1 MKIEL
6 LNKREN
12 FPEIFK
18 ASLEQFLLRYAN
30 WSGRICWGSGE
41 GLQFRQNE
49 QLNVIY
55 PVSLARRMVDEV
67 TREFRYN
74 PSPARRFAQI
84 IYAGLA
90 IRTPLEI
97 VVSRVMFAVE
107 RPPRDMEA
115 WIFIPGNHS
124 IRIIDFGRQSS
135 IVFPKSGFDINMMR
149 RDAAV
154 RQRFP
159 FLLAPRVVEAPSHG
173 GWYIEERV
181 RGLPLNRLS
190 DPAQRI
196 VALNRAVGSL
206 RTLYAETKVSVKLD
220 CYLERLSRELDVLL
234 VLTGSRMA
242 PNFLARLKEIQ
253 ERASFVAGKAREDTL
268 EIVQSHGD
276 FQPGNILVDGD
287 VIQIIDWEYSKPRS
301 MVYDYLVFTASS
313 RFSGGLES
321 RLADLLDAASKN
333 NELKSWFGIHRGDI
347 SGCFAIF
354 LLEELTLKLEE
365 SAAGS
370 LKDTSWNLLRWLPEV
385 ESFMQR
391 LQGS

>member
-30 WSGRICWGSGE
+30 WSGRICWGSGD
-41 GLQFRQNE
+41 GLQFRQNAP
-49 QLNVIY
+49 LNVIY

-67 TREFRYN
+67 TREFRYH
-74 PSPARRFAQI
+74 PSPARRFAQNL
-84 IYAGLA
+84 YAGLA
-90 IRTPLEI
+90 IRRPLEI
-97 VVSRVMFAVE
+97 VATRVMFAVE
-107 RPPRDMEA
+107 RAPRDMEA

-124 IRIIDFGRQSS
+124 IRIIDFGSQSS
-135 IVFPKSGFDINMMR
+135 IVFPKAGFDIEMMR

-159 FLLAPRVVEAPSHG
+159 FLLAPRVAEAPSHG
-173 GWYIEERV
+173 GWYIEQRV

-190 DPAQRI
+190 DPAQRMA
-196 VALNRAVGSL
+196 ALNRAVGSL
-206 RTLYAETKVSVKLD
+206 RSLYAETKVSVKLG
-220 CYLERLSRELDVLL
+220 CYLERLERELAALL
-234 VLTGSRMA
+234 ALTGSRMA
-242 PNFLARLKEIQ
+242 PNFLGRLKEIK
-253 ERASFVAGKAREDTL
+253 EWARFVAGKASEETV

-301 MVYDYLVFTASS
+301 VVYDYLVYTASS
-313 RFSGGLES
+313 RFAGGLEA
-321 RLADLLDAASKN
+321 RLADLLDAARKT
-333 NELKSWFGIHRGDI
+333 NELKSWFGIHRGNLQ
-347 SGCFAIF
+347 GYFAIF
-354 LLEELTLKLEE
+354 LLEDLTLKLEE

-370 LKDTSWNLLRWLPEV
+370 LKDTSWNLLSWLPEV
-385 ESFMQR
+385 ESFMPR
-391 LQGS
+391 LLGS

>member
-354 LLEELTLKLEE
+354 FARRTHFETGGECSGFTQGHLLESTALVT
-365 SAAGS
+365 
-370 LKDTSWNLLRWLPEV
+370 
-385 ESFMQR
+385 
-391 LQGS
+391 